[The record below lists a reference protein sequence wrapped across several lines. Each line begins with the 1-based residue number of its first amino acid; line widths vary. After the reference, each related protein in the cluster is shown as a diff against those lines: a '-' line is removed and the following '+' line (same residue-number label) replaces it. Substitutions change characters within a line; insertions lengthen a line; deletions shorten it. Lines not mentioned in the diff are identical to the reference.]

1 MFRLFLFD
9 MDGVLLRNRSS
20 WKYCQ
25 GAIGCDPE
33 RFYDEFQGDV
43 LKGRDL
49 TQLVMQK
56 MYDHG
61 FKQGL
66 LEDLARKAPQFK
78 GVGQVLE
85 MVQARGAAAVI
96 VSGGLG
102 ALARELAMQYPITRY
117 VCNEVSF
124 QDETSAPTC
133 EIRVGHHDKGRI
145 AKEVQ
150 AALGVT
156 KEETVAVGDSSN
168 DCLMF
173 AEAGLSIA
181 FNGDPDAKRC
191 ADHTIDSDD
200 LSDILPII
208 LMHDAFYSDITQKI

>member
-25 GAIGCDPE
+25 EAIGCDPE
-33 RFYDEFQGDV
+33 RFYEEFQGD
-43 LKGRDL
+43 LSQGRDL

-61 FKQGL
+61 FKHGL
-66 LEDLARKAPQFK
+66 LQDLARKAPQFK
-78 GVGQVLE
+78 GVGQVMD
-85 MVQARGAAAVI
+85 MVQARRAAAVI
-96 VSGGLG
+96 VSGGMG
-102 ALARELAMQYPITRY
+102 AFARELAMQYPITRY
-117 VCNEVSF
+117 VCNELDF
-124 QDETSAPTC
+124 QDDTSVPTC

-145 AKEVQ
+145 AKDLQ

-181 FNGDPDAKRC
+181 FNGDDECKRC
-191 ADHTIDSDD
+191 AMHSVASDD
-200 LSDILPII
+200 LADILPII
-208 LMHDAFYSDITQKI
+208 RNHESDATGCC